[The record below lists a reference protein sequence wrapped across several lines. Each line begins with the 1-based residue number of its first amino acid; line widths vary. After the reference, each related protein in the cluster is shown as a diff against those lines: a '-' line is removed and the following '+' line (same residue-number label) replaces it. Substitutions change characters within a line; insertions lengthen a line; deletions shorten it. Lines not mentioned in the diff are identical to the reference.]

1 MRAFVYRDGKAA
13 ELPFVEG
20 AKRTGEDE
28 LVWLHLDGTDEGAT
42 DWIGAQDSIP
52 SAARSAL
59 LAVETRPR
67 CDFIGNGC
75 LINLR
80 GPGLIHE
87 DSPDLLVSVRIWA
100 EPGRV
105 ISAAYREPM
114 ALASVADAFLGAR
127 LADPGDILTQWVQST
142 TDVLDPEV
150 TVLGDEL
157 DEIETGME
165 KSNIWPMR
173 RAVAHVRSHAIAL
186 RRFVGPQ
193 RMAVERLA
201 TSDCA
206 WLDEA
211 DRQHLRDAAD
221 RVARMAEELEAVRER
236 SALIHEE
243 LTDLR
248 SEQLDT
254 RALLI
259 SIVALIFLPLTF
271 ITGLLGMNVEGIPYA
286 KESWAFWGVVGFC
299 LFIALAVLG
308 WFIRAHWIDRD

>member
-1 MRAFVYRDGKAA
+1 
-13 ELPFVEG
+13 
-20 AKRTGEDE
+20 
-28 LVWLHLDGTDEGAT
+28 
-42 DWIGAQDSIP
+42 
-52 SAARSAL
+52 
-59 LAVETRPR
+59 
-67 CDFIGNGC
+67 
-75 LINLR
+75 
-80 GPGLIHE
+80 
-87 DSPDLLVSVRIWA
+87 
-100 EPGRV
+100 
-105 ISAAYREPM
+105 
-114 ALASVADAFLGAR
+114 
-127 LADPGDILTQWVQST
+127 
-142 TDVLDPEV
+142 
-150 TVLGDEL
+150 
-157 DEIETGME
+157 
-165 KSNIWPMR
+165 
-173 RAVAHVRSHAIAL
+173 
-186 RRFVGPQ
+186 
-193 RMAVERLA
+193 MAVERLA

-299 LFIALAVLG
+299 LLIALAVLG